1 MAFGRRAYWV
11 IAPFHFNRAATWEA
25 LQATASSLRLTD
37 GFLLYLPLCKT
48 WLSKLQSDNTALL
61 YTGVIV
67 IAKKKKK
74 KLLQLWERVLDL
86 CHDSYTGRYIVPN
99 FSFWDY
105 FVFYLPL
112 QNLECKVLCLHWS
125 GRLPSLKIHTDIC
138 SPFELGQCLV
148 FFFFFSSPS
157 ISLASTPPDL
167 KGKCYSFLERWSRC
181 TTQRPFSPV
190 HSGCS
195 TRVLALCKNTG
206 LVPSAFHGHPSV
218 QTVATW

>member
-148 FFFFFSSPS
+148 FFFFFFLSFH
-157 ISLASTPPDL
+157 LACQYPAWF
-167 KGKCYSFLERWSRC
+167 KGKVLFILREMEQMYDSAPIQS
-181 TTQRPFSPV
+181 
-190 HSGCS
+190 CS
-195 TRVLALCKNTG
+195 QWLQ
-206 LVPSAFHGHPSV
+206 H
-218 QTVATW
+218 